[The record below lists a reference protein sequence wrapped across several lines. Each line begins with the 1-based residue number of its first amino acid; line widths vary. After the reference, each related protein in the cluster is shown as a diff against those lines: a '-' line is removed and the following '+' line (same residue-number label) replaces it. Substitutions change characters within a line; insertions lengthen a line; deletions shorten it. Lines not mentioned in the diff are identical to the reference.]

1 MSRGKLADRW
11 AARPQV
17 GGARRLADLQE
28 AIAAAPLFAEV
39 PKRHLRSLALLSR
52 VSSYPGGAEIVRQGT
67 EGDTFYVVLEGEARI
82 VKGRRTIARMKPG
95 DFFGELAI
103 FDGEPRAASV
113 VADGA
118 VLCLKLEG
126 PEFRKLLLRE
136 PRLGLT
142 IMTAMARRL
151 RSS

>member
-1 MSRGKLADRW
+1 MPGGTFADRW
-11 AARPQV
+11 AARPAA

-28 AIAAAPLFAEV
+28 ALSTAPLFADL

-52 VSSYPGGAEIVRQGT
+52 VSSYPAGTEIVRQGT
-67 EGDTFYVVLEGEARI
+67 EGDTLYVVLEGEARV
-82 VKGRRTIARMKPG
+82 VKGRRTVARMKPG

-113 VADGA
+113 VADA
-118 VLCLKLEG
+118 PVLCLKLEG
-126 PEFRKLLLRE
+126 PDFRKLLLRE
-136 PRLGLT
+136 PRVGLT

-151 RSS
+151 RES

>member
-1 MSRGKLADRW
+1 MPRGSFADRW
-11 AARPQV
+11 ASRPQA

-28 AIAAAPLFAEV
+28 ALAGAPLFSEL

-52 VSSYPGGAEIVRQGT
+52 VSSYPVGAEIVRQGT
-67 EGDTFYVVLEGEARI
+67 EGDTLYVLLEGEARV
-82 VKGRRTIARMKPG
+82 VKSRRTVARLKAG

-113 VADGA
+113 VADSP
-118 VLCLKLEG
+118 VLSLKLEG
-126 PEFRKLLLRE
+126 PDFRKLLLHE
-136 PRLGLT
+136 PRVGLP

-151 RSS
+151 RES

>member
-1 MSRGKLADRW
+1 MSGTTFGDRW
-11 AARPQV
+11 TSRPRA
-17 GGARRLADLQE
+17 GGTGRLAELQD
-28 AIAAAPLFAEV
+28 ALSGTPLFADV
-39 PKRHLRSLALLSR
+39 PKRHLRSLALLTR
-52 VSSYPGGAEIVRQGT
+52 ESSYPVGAEIVRQGT
-67 EGDTFYVVLEGEARI
+67 EGDTLYVLLEGEARV
-82 VKGRRTIARMKPG
+82 VKGRRAIARLRPG

-113 VADGA
+113 VADA
-118 VLCLKLEG
+118 PVRCLKLEG

-151 RSS
+151 RGS